1 MSGVMHVTEF
11 FIICWKA
18 MPIAFYPPL
27 NFRNQEKKNMFQI
40 SIRYSFNVFSCRF
53 SEITRKTVFS
63 MLQIIIYKDI
73 HIHKHL

>member
-27 NFRNQEKKNMFQI
+27 NFRNQEKKICF
-40 SIRYSFNVFSCRF
+40 RYP
-53 SEITRKTVFS
+53 
-63 MLQIIIYKDI
+63 YDI
-73 HIHKHL
+73 ALMYSAIDFLKSQEKPYFPCYRL